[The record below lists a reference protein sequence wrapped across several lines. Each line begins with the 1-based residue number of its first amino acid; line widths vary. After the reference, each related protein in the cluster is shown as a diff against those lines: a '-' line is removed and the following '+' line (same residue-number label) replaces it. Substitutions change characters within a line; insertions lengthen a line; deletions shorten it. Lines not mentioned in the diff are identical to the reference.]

1 MVVGMGYKKKNR
13 FDEFML
19 KFDRHDKSDPK
30 DELCDLGDL
39 FNYCMVIEDKT
50 TGIDKK
56 HYFDDPE
63 NIPKI
68 LGNQEVISRQGQLG
82 VKIFNKEGKLTSH
95 WEKLM

>member
-1 MVVGMGYKKKNR
+1 MMSYMGHKKKSR

-19 KFDRHDKSDPK
+19 KFDRYDKPDPI
-30 DELCDLGDL
+30 DDQCDLRGF
-39 FNYCMVIEDKT
+39 FNICMVVEDRI

-56 HYFDDPE
+56 HYFDNPE

-68 LGNQEVISRQGQLG
+68 LGNQEIVNHKGQLG

-95 WEKLM
+95 WEKLV